1 MKNDVISISR
11 SVLVKAFII
20 SFILL
25 SVAFTAGI
33 VLGKSDKAAVDRTSA
48 DSSDIQEQLRDCSY
62 KLQEITARHLDMVE
76 IAKKK
81 GLLDTEGKFDP
92 AIICTTLKEE
102 NESPDEEDDSAQ
114 DIPDE
119 NNVKKQPEQTKTAET
134 QKTAEPEKK
143 EAVIPEK
150 KETETVPEKKDAP
163 EKKEPEKKIEK
174 ASPVQ
179 PAQKE
184 SGTKCLYAI
193 QLFSGTSKEQ
203 ALAAQKRYN
212 ISGTRLVEGIVK
224 EKSWYRIRY
233 GCFSTK
239 SEAEKFLPGIKD
251 DIEGAIVVAE

>member
-1 MKNDVISISR
+1 MKNDVISINR

-33 VLGKSDKAAVDRTSA
+33 ILGKSDKAVVDRTSA
-48 DSSDIQEQLRDCSY
+48 DSSDIQEQFSDCSY
-62 KLQEITARHLDMVE
+62 KLQEITAKHLDMVE

-81 GLLDTEGKFDP
+81 GLLNSDGQFDP
-92 AIICTTLKEE
+92 SIICTTMKEE
-102 NESPDEEDDSAQ
+102 RDMPDEDADTEKDV
-114 DIPDE
+114 PDE
-119 NNVKKQPEQTKTAET
+119 NPVKKET
-134 QKTAEPEKK
+134 GSVKKAEPEKK
-143 EAVIPEK
+143 E
-150 KETETVPEKKDAP
+150 TVPTDKKSGTQTQ
-163 EKKEPEKKIEK
+163 EKKEPEKKGPENKIEK
-174 ASPVQ
+174 AAPVQ
-179 PAQKE
+179 PVQKE
-184 SGTKCLYAI
+184 SNVKCLYAI
-193 QLFSGTSKEQ
+193 QLFSGTSREQ
-203 ALAAQKRYN
+203 ALAAQKKYN

>member
-48 DSSDIQEQLRDCSY
+48 DSSDIQEQLSDCSF

-102 NESPDEEDDSAQ
+102 KESPDEEDDSAQ

-119 NNVKKQPEQTKTAET
+119 NNLKKQPEQTKTAET

-143 EAVIPEK
+143 EAGTPEK
-150 KETETVPEKKDAP
+150 KETETVPEKK
-163 EKKEPEKKIEK
+163 EPEKKIEK
-174 ASPVQ
+174 VSPVQ
-179 PAQKE
+179 PVQKE
-184 SGTKCLYAI
+184 SGAKCLYAI
-193 QLFSGTSKEQ
+193 QLFSGISKEQ

-212 ISGTRLVEGIVK
+212 ISGTRLVEGVVK
-224 EKSWYRIRY
+224 GKNWYRIRY

>member
-48 DSSDIQEQLRDCSY
+48 DSSDIQEQLSDCSY

-92 AIICTTLKEE
+92 AVICTTLKEE
-102 NESPDEEDDSAQ
+102 KESPDEEDDSIQ

-119 NNVKKQPEQTKTAET
+119 NNLKKQPEQTNTAET

-143 EAVIPEK
+143 EAGI
-150 KETETVPEKKDAP
+150 P

-174 ASPVQ
+174 VSPVQ
-179 PAQKE
+179 PVQKE
-184 SGTKCLYAI
+184 SGAKCLYAI

-212 ISGTRLVEGIVK
+212 ISGTRLAEGVVK
-224 EKSWYRIRY
+224 GKNWYRIRY